1 MDFICLEV
9 DLTAHRRAR
18 LQEADDLEMEDN
30 KLTDAFAE
38 RMQRQGTLPP
48 CLLDWLVGCSLV

>member
-48 CLLDWLVGCSLV
+48 CLLDWLVG